1 MKKSGGKV
9 KESGGKGKE
18 AETEKNLAIRKELAW
33 SAVHLLL
40 YLELECQQMAEQV
53 WSCYTCNKCR
63 YTEHIPGVWQYSRW
77 VACKAS
83 MCFMDITSQQGR
95 RPNSELCCSN
105 SYKIGGGQIAS
116 FKKHLWTR
124 SHGGANKGKT

>member
-53 WSCYTCNKCR
+53 WSCYTCNK
-63 YTEHIPGVWQYSRW
+63 
-77 VACKAS
+77 
-83 MCFMDITSQQGR
+83 
-95 RPNSELCCSN
+95 
-105 SYKIGGGQIAS
+105 
-116 FKKHLWTR
+116 
-124 SHGGANKGKT
+124 